1 MAIDTP
7 ITTHQTTRSRSIVAK
22 TTSFRVSHHRR
33 IPKLN
38 SVAGHPTDPHPAT
51 QHPRQESRLGAMTAP
66 DPNGK
71 ASGQRKETAL
81 VVPSYRGD
89 SLLNLVAELE
99 QRLIGSSP
107 TPTLFPELSDLIPN
121 RQHYLLFLV
130 DGLGEQQ
137 LFSHPHSQALQR
149 SHRGTLT
156 STFPSTTAV
165 ALSSVSTGLTPLQH
179 GVLGYLQWFPHLQQV
194 GNLLGWVTIPTGH
207 RIPTDPT
214 RFLPSPNLW
223 ERLANQNIPT
233 LIYLPPDLISTPM
246 TPMTKMLYRGA
257 ETIPYWTAAEIN
269 PAMYMA
275 PEHPTLIIVY
285 TKVVDAAAHQNGQHS
300 TQYAHAIQTVDQLW
314 TQLIRQLPAD
324 TTLIGTA
331 DHGHT
336 DIYPDGKIR
345 IRIADTQQLRWWG
358 DNRTLMI
365 TGPNATRQAAHIATR
380 TGAQPLPTSQLREWL
395 GTGTPHP
402 ELEQR
407 LPDITL
413 LAEPGTALTLAN
425 STMIGHHGGA
435 TPAEMLIPLL
445 IGP

>member
-1 MAIDTP
+1 
-7 ITTHQTTRSRSIVAK
+7 
-22 TTSFRVSHHRR
+22 
-33 IPKLN
+33 
-38 SVAGHPTDPHPAT
+38 
-51 QHPRQESRLGAMTAP
+51 MTAP

-89 SLLNLVAELE
+89 SLVNLVAELE

-246 TPMTKMLYRGA
+246 TKMLYRGA

-314 TQLIRQLPAD
+314 TQLIRRLPAD

-345 IRIADTQQLRWWG
+345 IRIADTQQFALVGRQPNP
-358 DNRTLMI
+358 DDHRTKRH
-365 TGPNATRQAAHIATR
+365 PPSSPHRHPHRSATTAHQPTPRVARYRHPTPR
-380 TGAQPLPTSQLREWL
+380 TGTTTTR
-395 GTGTPHP
+395 HH
-402 ELEQR
+402 
-407 LPDITL
+407 
-413 LAEPGTALTLAN
+413 TA
-425 STMIGHHGGA
+425 S
-435 TPAEMLIPLL
+435 
-445 IGP
+445 